1 MTEEVLQV
9 RTRQIVEQDT
19 LRVRHEDNGRF
30 TILSGLR
37 ELASDHDA
45 WLADQAIRC
54 LQITKPQNARIAH
67 IGGGLCILP
76 RLLRRRGYVQHIYE
90 LEPKVI
96 EWATAKFAP
105 ESATWTFVQ
114 GDYLTTLTG
123 NYDVIAY
130 DLSQPANVPF
140 LQSHLSAGGL
150 LIGAE

>member
-1 MTEEVLQV
+1 MTEEVLLS
-9 RTRQIVEQDT
+9 RTRQVVEDDT
-19 LRVRHEDNGRF
+19 LRSREIDGFTTLLRGRQ
-30 TILSGLR
+30 
-37 ELASDHDA
+37 EVASDHPLWMA
-45 WLADQAIRC
+45 EQAYRC
-54 LQITKPQNARIAH
+54 LQIAKPQNSRVAH

-90 LEPKVI
+90 LEQKFI
-96 EWATAKFAP
+96 DKATAKFAP